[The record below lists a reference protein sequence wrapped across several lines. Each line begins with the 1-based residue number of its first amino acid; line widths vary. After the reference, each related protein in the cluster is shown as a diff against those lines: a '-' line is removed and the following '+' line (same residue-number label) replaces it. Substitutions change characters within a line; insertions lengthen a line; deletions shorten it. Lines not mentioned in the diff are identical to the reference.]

1 MLDFGFDTLRK
12 GKANVRSVLGI
23 AVCLCAAACGPSPAD
38 DAQPSADPAPVAAP
52 VASGPAD
59 VGADDAPAA
68 SVGNAANVL
77 VDLLEQDIPYGE
89 GPNGN
94 LVGFLAVPADAA
106 EPLPGVIVLHE
117 WWGLTPEIRDA
128 ARRIARA
135 GYIVLAMD
143 LYGGR
148 TADDVAGAQ
157 ELLRELV
164 GQPEGVRDN
173 VRQAYEYVERYA
185 LAPRIGV
192 VGWDLGGR
200 WALQASLMYPQ
211 DLDAVAVIYGTVETD
226 EALLSTL
233 RMPVLGLFAEND
245 ASIPLEDVREFRAT
259 LIRLGTGGDV
269 RIYSG
274 AEHGFFFPSSDNYSP
289 LMADDAWTRLL
300 RYLAAALQ
308 Q

>member
-1 MLDFGFDTLRK
+1 MLDFGFDTPRK
-12 GKANVRSVLGI
+12 GNANVRSLLGI

-38 DAQPSADPAPVAAP
+38 DAQPAADPAPAPVAAAP
-52 VASGPAD
+52 DD
-59 VGADDAPAA
+59 VRPDDPPAA
-68 SVGNAANVL
+68 AVGGDSNVL

-89 GPNGN
+89 GPSGN

-148 TADDVAGAQ
+148 IADDVAGAQ

-164 GQPEGVRDN
+164 GQPDSVRDN

-200 WALQASLMYPQ
+200 WAVQAALMYPQ
-211 DLDAVAVIYGTVETD
+211 DIDAVAVIYGTVETD
-226 EALLSTL
+226 ETLLSTL

-259 LIRLGTGGDV
+259 LLRLGTGGDV

-274 AEHGFFFPSSDNYSP
+274 AEHGFFFPSSDNYAP
-289 LMADDAWTRLL
+289 IMADDAWTRLL

>member
-1 MLDFGFDTLRK
+1 MLDFRFDTPRK
-12 GKANVRSVLGI
+12 GNANVRSLLGI
-23 AVCLCAAACGPSPAD
+23 AVCLCTAACGPSPAD
-38 DAQPSADPAPVAAP
+38 DVQPPANPAAIAAPVAAEP
-52 VASGPAD
+52 DDVAPDGQ
-59 VGADDAPAA
+59 PAA
-68 SVGNAANVL
+68 ADISGANVL

-164 GQPEGVRDN
+164 GQPDSVRDN

-211 DLDAVAVIYGTVETD
+211 DIDAVAVIYGAIETD
-226 EALLSTL
+226 ETLLSTL

-245 ASIPLEDVREFRAT
+245 ASIPLEDVRGFRAT
-259 LIRLGTGGDV
+259 LIRLGTGGEV

-274 AEHGFFFPSSDNYSP
+274 AEHGFFFPSSGNYSP